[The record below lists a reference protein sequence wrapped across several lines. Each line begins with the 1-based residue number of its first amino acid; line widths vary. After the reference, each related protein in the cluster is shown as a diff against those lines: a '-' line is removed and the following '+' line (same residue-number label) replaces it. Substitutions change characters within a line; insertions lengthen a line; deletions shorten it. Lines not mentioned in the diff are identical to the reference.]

1 MLGFLLK
8 NWKPLLILSAIAFF
22 AVSWRQDR
30 TAQYRRG
37 RDDATLEISERLKA
51 AAIEGAEQSRKSSAA
66 YQAQK
71 AAREERE
78 RVRYVQV
85 QKIVEKPVYRNVC
98 LDADGVSIVNAAID
112 DGG

>member
-8 NWKPLLILSAIAFF
+8 NWKPLLILSAIAFL
-22 AVSWRQDR
+22 AVSWRLDR

-37 RDDATLEISERLKA
+37 RDDAVLEVSERLKA
-51 AAIEGAEQSRKSSAA
+51 AAIEGGEHARKSSAA

-71 AAREERE
+71 AAREQKE

-85 QKIVEKPVYRNVC
+85 LKIVENPVYRNVC
-98 LDADGVSIVNAAID
+98 LDADGLRELNAAID
-112 DGG
+112 GD

>member
-30 TAQYRRG
+30 AAQYRRG
-37 RDDATLEISERLKA
+37 YGAAMREVSERLKA
-51 AAIEGAEQSRKSSAA
+51 AAIEGNEHARKTSAA

-98 LDADGVSIVNAAID
+98 LDADGLRELNAAID
-112 DGG
+112 DD

>member
-22 AVSWRQDR
+22 AVSWQLDR
-30 TAQYRRG
+30 AAQYRRG
-37 RDDATLEISERLKA
+37 YGAAMREVSERLKA
-51 AAIEGAEQSRKSSAA
+51 AAIEGNEHARKSSAA

-71 AAREERE
+71 AAREQKE
-78 RVRYVQV
+78 RVRYVQML
-85 QKIVEKPVYRNVC
+85 KIIENPVYRNVC

-112 DGG
+112 DD

>member
-8 NWKPLLILSAIAFF
+8 NWKPLLILPAIAFF

-30 TAQYRRG
+30 MAQYRRG
-37 RDDATLEISERLKA
+37 RDDAVLEVSERLKA
-51 AAIEGAEQSRKSSAA
+51 AAIEGAEHARKSSAA

-85 QKIVEKPVYRNVC
+85 QKIVENPVYRNVC
-98 LDADGVSIVNAAID
+98 LDAYGLRELNAAID
-112 DGG
+112 DD

>member
-22 AVSWRQDR
+22 AVSWQLDR
-30 TAQYRRG
+30 AAQYRRG
-37 RDDATLEISERLKA
+37 YGAAMREVSERLKA
-51 AAIEGAEQSRKSSAA
+51 AAIEGNEHARKSSAA

-71 AAREERE
+71 AAREQKE
-78 RVRYVQV
+78 RVRYVQML
-85 QKIVEKPVYRNVC
+85 KIIENPVYRNAC

-112 DGG
+112 DD

>member
-8 NWKPLLILSAIAFF
+8 NWKPLLILSAIVFF

-30 TAQYRRG
+30 MAQYRRG
-37 RDDATLEISERLKA
+37 RDDAVLEISERLKA
-51 AAIEGAEQSRKSSAA
+51 ASIEGAEQSRKSSAA

-78 RVRYVQV
+78 RMRYVQTL
-85 QKIVEKPVYRNVC
+85 KIIEKPVYRNVC
-98 LDADGVSIVNAAID
+98 LDADGVSIVNTAVD

>member
-22 AVSWRQDR
+22 AVSWQLDR
-30 TAQYRRG
+30 AAQYRRG
-37 RDDATLEISERLKA
+37 YGAAMREVSERLKA
-51 AAIEGAEQSRKSSAA
+51 AAIEGNEHARKSSAA

-71 AAREERE
+71 AAHEQKE
-78 RVRYVQV
+78 RVRYVQML
-85 QKIVEKPVYRNVC
+85 KIIENPVYRNVC

-112 DGG
+112 DD

>member
-22 AVSWRQDR
+22 AVSWQLDR
-30 TAQYRRG
+30 AAQYRRG
-37 RDDATLEISERLKA
+37 YGAAMREVSERLKA
-51 AAIEGAEQSRKSSAA
+51 AAIEGNEHARKSSAA

-71 AAREERE
+71 AAREQKE

-98 LDADGVSIVNAAID
+98 LDADGLRELNAAID
-112 DGG
+112 DD

>member
-8 NWKPLLILSAIAFF
+8 NWKPVLALSAIVIF
-22 AVSWRQDR
+22 AWWQDR

-51 AAIEGAEQSRKSSAA
+51 AAIEGAEQSRKSSVA

-112 DGG
+112 DDD

>member
-22 AVSWRQDR
+22 VVSWRQDR
-30 TAQYRRG
+30 AAQYRRG
-37 RDDATLEISERLKA
+37 YGAAMSEVSERLKA
-51 AAIEGAEQSRKSSAA
+51 AAIEGNEHARKSSAA

-98 LDADGVSIVNAAID
+98 LDADGLRELNAAID
-112 DGG
+112 DD

>member
-22 AVSWRQDR
+22 AVSWQLDR
-30 TAQYRRG
+30 AAQYRRG
-37 RDDATLEISERLKA
+37 YGAAMREVSERLKA
-51 AAIEGAEQSRKSSAA
+51 AAIEGNEHARKSSAA

-71 AAREERE
+71 AAREEKE

-98 LDADGVSIVNAAID
+98 LDADGLRELNAAID
-112 DGG
+112 DD

>member
-30 TAQYRRG
+30 AAQYRRG
-37 RDDATLEISERLKA
+37 YGAAMREVSERLKA
-51 AAIEGAEQSRKSSAA
+51 AAIEGNEHARKSSAA

-71 AAREERE
+71 AAREEKE

-98 LDADGVSIVNAAID
+98 LDADGLRELNAAID
-112 DGG
+112 DD

>member
-30 TAQYRRG
+30 AAQYRRG
-37 RDDATLEISERLKA
+37 YGAAMSEVSERLKA
-51 AAIEGAEQSRKSSAA
+51 AAIEHAEHARKTSAA

-71 AAREERE
+71 AAREEKE

-98 LDADGVSIVNAAID
+98 LDADGLRELNAAID
-112 DGG
+112 DD

>member
-30 TAQYRRG
+30 AAQYRRG
-37 RDDATLEISERLKA
+37 YGAAMSEVSERLKA
-51 AAIEGAEQSRKSSAA
+51 AAIEGNEHARKSSAA

-71 AAREERE
+71 AAREEKE
-78 RVRYVQV
+78 RVRYVQTL
-85 QKIVEKPVYRNVC
+85 KIIEKPVYRNVC
-98 LDADGVSIVNAAID
+98 FDADGLRELNAAID

>member
-30 TAQYRRG
+30 MAQYRRG
-37 RDDATLEISERLKA
+37 YGAAMLEVSERLKA
-51 AAIEGAEQSRKSSAA
+51 AAIEGNEHARKSSAA

-71 AAREERE
+71 AAREEKE
-78 RVRYVQV
+78 RVRYVQTL
-85 QKIVEKPVYRNVC
+85 KIIEKPVYRNVC
-98 LDADGVSIVNAAID
+98 FDADGLRELNAAID
-112 DGG
+112 DD

>member
-22 AVSWRQDR
+22 VVSWRQDR
-30 TAQYRRG
+30 AAQYRRG
-37 RDDATLEISERLKA
+37 YGAAMREVSERLKA
-51 AAIEGAEQSRKSSAA
+51 AAIEGNEHARKSSAA

-71 AAREERE
+71 AAREEKE

-98 LDADGVSIVNAAID
+98 LDADGLRELNAAID
-112 DGG
+112 DD